1 MPPFRCTTSTREE
14 SQKPAATPIA
24 YGLSGSRP
32 AHLVSTK
39 CKYFSQ
45 FSELRHGKARFGIGA
60 KISYLY
66 IRKRAKARTLLPS
79 YCYIDYQRLT
89 KQKVYIPER
98 GGVHIGNTAPIPVA
112 TNPVLGSGEC
122 LSAPAQRGPTTPIG
136 LIIHK
141 KSPPY
146 ALYFVKV
153 FRTFCFHYAPPICLG
168 KGERKKSIS
177 KSRERNIKRG
187 FSAFFR
193 PDYWQRRMHKPAYL
207 PRRRTRRPYAPR

>member
-1 MPPFRCTTSTREE
+1 MKIRSQTRKTPPSAARRLQEREAR
-14 SQKPAATPIA
+14 KPAATPIVN
-24 YGLSGSRP
+24 GLSGSRL

-60 KISYLY
+60 KISYLC

-112 TNPVLGSGEC
+112 IKPVLGSGEC
-122 LSAPAQRGPTTPIG
+122 LSPPAQRDSMTPTG

-141 KSPPY
+141 KPPPY

-153 FRTFCFHYAPPICLG
+153 FRTFCIHYAPPICLG
-168 KGERKKSIS
+168 KEKGRK
-177 KSRERNIKRG
+177 
-187 FSAFFR
+187 A
-193 PDYWQRRMHKPAYL
+193 
-207 PRRRTRRPYAPR
+207 